1 MKNSRHHQ
9 NSNSSMMEDYKSFV
23 KDKEDDQD
31 DFDANKFLS
40 KYQETDVY
48 GTNMYNAKRDK
59 GPLDLDAFDNS
70 GGEGRLMD

>member
-1 MKNSRHHQ
+1 LSSKIEKFNHDEDDIMKNSRHHQ

-40 KYQETDVY
+40 KY
-48 GTNMYNAKRDK
+48 
-59 GPLDLDAFDNS
+59 
-70 GGEGRLMD
+70 